1 MSWTDIILEKLP
13 KLKMPRILRQ
23 ECGSVIVFTAVAISA
38 ILGLAGLA
46 YDVGNLYMHKARLQN
61 VADAAA
67 LAGARAYADSQKL
80 ETGRDGLDEFKD
92 MQSSAKSPLYYST
105 KDNPQTKS
113 HTGTPHPLADKAAD
127 DYIYNNI
134 INLGTTV
141 ASDGFSHYALLSN
154 ETVPKAFYR
163 IGLYEYV
170 DLHFMPVIR
179 GINKQQKVAVEAI
192 VKMSEDTGADLPTTV
207 FSNLFSF
214 SDSLTVNAGTITS
227 PTGLDQNPSSG
238 ETASKI
244 QATFDGEMLYTGNK
258 NNTSDYLKIKDPV
271 DHLYTSEGK
280 TEQLSQDLSIQK
292 MGSSYSNNPTQ
303 STTPID
309 LAEYQAI
316 LNSKLEQ
323 EHIELD
329 INSAKYS
336 DFNITNINDLTH
348 SLYDQQQYDSDNNEL
363 YIYQFQDPWTGQ
375 YNDIQYSVDKDN
387 TEPNDLNRY
396 FINDSN
402 NKKMYALPI
411 DDPDNPAIDDPAC
424 VFAYRKGTD
433 PADPNKE
440 GFYDNQGIYYEGHYV
455 LDTNNNKIYYS
466 FYNNINGKKQVCFA
480 NSNRERITP
489 YKIGKEYG
497 HNSDPDHHI
506 VFCAYYDANGD
517 GVDIGYVA
525 VKKERLINNT
535 KKFTLYYDT
544 NVFHL
549 TNSGSSNNEVTI
561 NIDKEVKG
569 GGNSNQ
575 PLYIINDTNLKM
587 KITVSA
593 DNVRPVAIIHN
604 SATTSVQLTVNN
616 WMTFTGMIYS
626 PKDVTVSLKNSAVFS
641 GNVSAKKI
649 TVSNS
654 GAASF
659 KQADYLVGDAELYNA
674 IAKYASDHSQL
685 FNDPNPDNHERPPV
699 NTYTNVW
706 QQWYS
711 IYGSTVAENWFN
723 NILSEAQR
731 VAFWR
736 SWDLENRPKNAD
748 EGLRN
753 KWYNTDWKKNW
764 LFPSWNPSAENIED
778 AKKDNPVTSDAD
790 IKVRLIDPFFE
801 ISPFTKV
808 GTKP

>member
-1 MSWTDIILEKLP
+1 MSWFNKVFEEVAKL
-13 KLKMPRILRQ
+13 KQLKMPQSLRQ

-38 ILGLAGLA
+38 LLGIAGLA

-113 HTGTPHPLADKAAD
+113 HIDTPHPLADKAAD

-141 ASDGFSHYALLSN
+141 ATDGFSHYALVSN

-163 IGLYEYV
+163 VGLYEYV
-170 DLHFMPVIR
+170 DLHFLPVIR

-192 VKMSEDTGADLPTTV
+192 VKMSEETGADLPTTV

-214 SDSLTVNAGTITS
+214 SDSLNVAQGTITN
-227 PTGLDQNPSSG
+227 TAATALDQNPSSG
-238 ETASKI
+238 DTAAKI
-244 QATFDGEMLYTGNK
+244 QATFDGEMLYTGNS
-258 NNTSDYLKIKDPV
+258 NTTDDYLKIADPV
-271 DHLYTSEGK
+271 ENLYTSEGK
-280 TEQLSQDLSIQK
+280 EVQVSQDLSIKK
-292 MGSSYSNNPTQ
+292 MGHSHSNNPTKT
-303 STTPID
+303 TTPID
-309 LAEYQAI
+309 LTEYQAI
-316 LNSKLEQ
+316 LNSKLKQ

-348 SLYDQQQYDSDNNEL
+348 SLYNQQQYDPDKNEL
-363 YIYQFQDPWTGQ
+363 YVYQFKDPWVPDQ
-375 YNDIQYSVDKDN
+375 YNDIQYSVDRNISD
-387 TEPNDLNRY
+387 PNNLDKY
-396 FINDSN
+396 YIYDSN
-402 NKKMYALPI
+402 NSNKMFALPI
-411 DDPDNPAIDDPAC
+411 DDPTDVDAAC
-424 VFAYRKGTD
+424 VFAYKGT
-433 PADPNKE
+433 E
-440 GFYDNQGIYYEGHYV
+440 GFSDNQGMQYEGNYV
-455 LDTNNNKIYYS
+455 LDSNNNKIYYHI
-466 FYNNINGKKQVCFA
+466 YIGDDNKKNVCFA
-480 NSNRERITP
+480 NSNHERIQLNS
-489 YKIGKEYG
+489 IVGKE
-497 HNSDPDHHI
+497 NSTDPNHHI
-506 VFCAYYDANGD
+506 VHCSYNDANNNEIL
-517 GVDIGYVA
+517 IGYVA
-525 VKKERLINNT
+525 VKNKRLINNT
-535 KKFTLYYDT
+535 KKYILHYDT

-549 TNSGSSNNEVTI
+549 TNSGSSNKLVTI

-587 KITVSA
+587 QITVSA

-604 SATTSVQLTVNN
+604 STTTSVQVTVNN
-616 WMTFTGMIYS
+616 WTTFSGMIYS
-626 PKDVTVSLKNSAVFS
+626 PKDVTILLKNNAVFS

-649 TVSNS
+649 NVSNS

-659 KQADYLVGDAELYNA
+659 KQADYLTGDAELYNS
-674 IAKYASDHSQL
+674 IAKYASEHNQL

-748 EGLRN
+748 EGLRD
-753 KWYNTDWKKNW
+753 KWYTTDWKKNW
-764 LFPSWNPSAENIED
+764 FFPSWNPTAENIED
-778 AKKDNPVTSDAD
+778 AKKDNPVISDSE

-808 GTKP
+808 GSKP

>member
-1 MSWTDIILEKLP
+1 MSWHNIFSIQLEKL
-13 KLKMPRILRQ
+13 KHLKMPQAFRQ

-38 ILGLAGLA
+38 LLGLAGLA

-92 MQSSAKSPLYYST
+92 MQSSAKSPLYYSM

-113 HTGTPHPLADKAAD
+113 HKDTPHPLADKAAD

-134 INLGTTV
+134 VNLGTTV
-141 ASDGFSHYALLSN
+141 ATDGFSHYALLSN
-154 ETVPKAFYR
+154 ETVPKAYYR

-170 DLHFMPVIR
+170 DLHFLPVIR

-192 VKMSEDTGADLPTTV
+192 VRMSEDTGADLPTTV

-214 SDSLTVNAGTITS
+214 SDSLNVAQGTITN
-227 PTGLDQNPSSG
+227 TAATALDQNPSSG
-238 ETASKI
+238 DTAAKI
-244 QATFDGEMLYTGNK
+244 QATFDGEMLYTGNS
-258 NNTSDYLKIKDPV
+258 NTTDDYLKIADPV
-271 DHLYTSEGK
+271 ENLYTSEGK
-280 TEQLSQDLSIQK
+280 EVQVSQDLSIKK
-292 MGSSYSNNPTQ
+292 MGHSHSNNPTK

-316 LNSKLEQ
+316 LNSKLTQ

-329 INSAKYS
+329 INSDKYA

-348 SLYDQQQYDSDNNEL
+348 SLYDQQQYDLDNNEL

-375 YNDIQYSVDKDN
+375 LNDKQYSVDRTISD
-387 TEPNDLNRY
+387 PNNLDRY

-402 NKKMYALPI
+402 NNKMYALPI
-411 DDPDNPAIDDPAC
+411 DDTLC
-424 VFAYRKGTD
+424 VFAYKGT
-433 PADPNKE
+433 E
-440 GFYDNQGIYYEGHYV
+440 GFSDNNGMQFEGNYV
-455 LDTNNNKIYYS
+455 LDSNNNKIY
-466 FYNNINGKKQVCFA
+466 FHIDGNIVRFA
-480 NSNRERITP
+480 NSNHERIALHMAGTES
-489 YKIGKEYG
+489 GTV
-497 HNSDPDHHI
+497 NSNDPPKDI
-506 VFCAYYDANGD
+506 VFGSYYDANGN
-517 GVDIGYVA
+517 GTVTGYVA

-535 KKFTLYYDT
+535 KKYILHYDT

-549 TNSGSSNNEVTI
+549 TNSGSSNKLVTI

-587 KITVSA
+587 QITVSA

-604 SATTSVQLTVNN
+604 STTTSVQVTVNN
-616 WMTFTGMIYS
+616 WTTFSGMIYS
-626 PKDVTVSLKNSAVFS
+626 PKDVTILLKNNAVFS

-649 TVSNS
+649 NVSNS

-659 KQADYLVGDAELYNA
+659 KQADYLTGDAELYNS
-674 IAKYASDHSQL
+674 IAKYASEHNQL

-748 EGLRN
+748 EGLRD
-753 KWYNTDWKKNW
+753 KWYTTDWKKNW
-764 LFPSWNPSAENIED
+764 FFPSWNPTAENIED
-778 AKKDNPVTSDAD
+778 AKKDKPVTSDFD
-790 IKVRLIDPFFE
+790 IKVRLINPFFE

-808 GTKP
+808 GSKP